1 MLNSFAKDHL
11 VRIHLIILSN
21 FRALSINLESFNFE
35 NLYLMSI
42 LFTSIFN
49 LFEHAYS
56 CETSESSILFFVN
69 MVFRF
74 GNNLFRFFSFRE
86 FYRTFVSL
94 KKEISLDKYFLGCKE
109 KYMCEKVSYC
119 FVQNEYCIEKVA
131 PIVKR
136 DKVSFYGDNGVW

>member
-1 MLNSFAKDHL
+1 MLNSFARDHRVL
-11 VRIHLIILSN
+11 LIIVTN
-21 FRALSINLESFNFE
+21 FRAVSINLESFNFE

-86 FYRTFVSL
+86 FYRTFFSL
-94 KKEISLDKYFLGCKE
+94 KKDISLDKSFLGCKE
-109 KYMCEKVSYC
+109 NTCVRKCLTVLFKM
-119 FVQNEYCIEKVA
+119 N
-131 PIVKR
+131 IVLKR
-136 DKVSFYGDNGVW
+136 LIHCQTRQSIRLWR